1 LRIGIVSSEFP
12 PGIGGMEN
20 YSWFMSQEL
29 VRRGHDVHLF
39 LTPRAND
46 LPGAVCHKILSRN
59 TLLDLPRLRSHD
71 MDVWHVMNSGYSPL
85 AVFRKNVV
93 VHVHGN
99 DFLKPWIGIDGPLIW
114 RFRPPLNFLMML
126 YGFRKS
132 FRILPNSRFTRSL
145 LLKKFGRRVSLE
157 SKVEVFNLGIS
168 GDYFLPRMNNGHR
181 SGERERIEFVTVSRL
196 INNRKNVDSVILAMD
211 ALKREGEFDVHY
223 TVIGDGKDRPRLA
236 ELVKRLGLENEVS
249 LAGFIPKE
257 EIRERLGRSD
267 LFILAPLSEPND
279 VEGFGIV
286 YIEANACGVPALAS
300 RNSGA
305 EDAVQEGVSGYF
317 VDSPTADGIKNA
329 LHRFLRGEIRFDRVK
344 VMKHAECFQWPR
356 FVDRLEDRIY
366 REIGSR

>member
-1 LRIGIVSSEFP
+1 LRIGIVSPEFP

-29 VRRGHDVHLF
+29 VRRGHEVHLF

-46 LPGAVCHKILSRN
+46 LPGAVCHKILSGN
-59 TLLDLPRLRSHD
+59 TLLDLPRLRNHD

-85 AVFRKNVV
+85 AVLKKNVV

-114 RFRPPLNFLMML
+114 RFRPPLNFLMMR

-132 FRILPNSRFTRSL
+132 FRILSNSRFTRSL

-157 SKVEVFNLGIS
+157 PKTDVFNLGIS
-168 GDYFLPRMNNGHR
+168 EDYFLPRTNLGR
-181 SGERERIEFVTVSRL
+181 PKGGRTEFVTVSRL
-196 INNRKNVDSVILAMD
+196 VNNRKNVDSVILAMD

-236 ELVKRLGLENEVS
+236 DLVKRLGLENEIS

-257 EIRERLGRSD
+257 EVLERLGRSD

-300 RNSGA
+300 KNSGA
-305 EDAVQEGVSGYF
+305 EDAVREGVSGYF
-317 VDSPTADGIKNA
+317 VETPTADGVKNA
-329 LHRFLRGEIRFDRVK
+329 LYRFLRGEIRFDRKK
-344 VMKHAECFQWPR
+344 VMEHAEYFRWPR